1 LHIFAAV
8 KQAERTMEKLKGIFL
23 IALGAASY
31 GVLATFVKI
40 AGQEGYHTSMITFAQ
55 FLVGVV
61 CLLILNILR
70 RNKNPETAVWR
81 NNAWKKLLFSGIS
94 LGLTST
100 FYYLSVRYLPVSV
113 CIILLMQAIWM
124 GSFLDCLL
132 EKRWPGKYQLLALA
146 VIIAGTL
153 LATGVFQ
160 TSIQLNWRGVV
171 FGLLAALS
179 YTATIYASNRVA
191 TEVNSITRSL
201 FLVLG
206 GLITLLIFWNQQII
220 THFQAEGLWRWGIF
234 LALFGT
240 ILPPLLFSKGFPK
253 AGMGIGS
260 IVSSIEI
267 PVSIACAYIFL
278 HEIVSPLQWLGVVII
293 IVAVVL
299 NVLKDR

>member
-1 LHIFAAV
+1 
-8 KQAERTMEKLKGIFL
+8 MEKLKGIIL
-23 IALGAASY
+23 VALGAASY

-40 AGQEGYHTSMITFAQ
+40 AGSEGYHTSMITFSQ
-55 FLVGVV
+55 FLIGFIV
-61 CLLILNILR
+61 LLILNFFR
-70 RNKNPETAVWR
+70 KDKNPETAALR
-81 NNAWKKLLFSGIS
+81 DNSWKKLLFSGIS

-100 FYYLSVRYLPVSV
+100 FYYLSVQYLPVSV

-124 GSFLDCLL
+124 GSFLDCAL
-132 EKRWPGKYQLLALA
+132 EKRWPGKYQLLALV

-160 TSIQLNWRGVV
+160 ARIQLDWRGIG

-191 TEVNSITRSL
+191 THVNSISRSL
-201 FLVLG
+201 LLVLG
-206 GLITLLIFWNQQII
+206 GLITLLIFWNTQII
-220 THFQAEGLWRWGIF
+220 AHFQLEGLWRWGIF

-240 ILPPLLFSKGFPK
+240 ILPPLLFNKGFPK
-253 AGMGIGS
+253 AGMSIGS

-267 PVSIACAYIFL
+267 PVSIACAYLFL
-278 HEIVSPLQWLGVVII
+278 HEVVSPLQWLGVAVII
-293 IVAVVL
+293 AAVVL

>member
-1 LHIFAAV
+1 MLT
-8 KQAERTMEKLKGIFL
+8 QAGQTMEKLKGIFL

-55 FLVGVV
+55 FFVGVV

-70 RNKNPETAVWR
+70 RNKTPETAVWR

-100 FYYLSVRYLPVSV
+100 FYYLSVQYLPVSV

-132 EKRWPGKYQLLALA
+132 EKRWPGKFQLLALA
-146 VIIAGTL
+146 VIIVGTL

-160 TSIQLNWRGVV
+160 ASIQLDWRGIG

-191 TEVNSITRSL
+191 THVNSISRSL

-206 GLITLLIFWNQQII
+206 GLITLLIYWNTQIY
-220 THFQAEGLWRWGIF
+220 THFQLEGLWKWGIF

-240 ILPPLLFSKGFPK
+240 ILPPLLFNKGFPK

-278 HEIVSPLQWLGVVII
+278 HEVVSPLQWFGVVII
-293 IVAVVL
+293 ILAVVL
-299 NVLKDR
+299 NVMKDR